1 MKISIIINI
10 FCIYN
15 IVFLG
20 INRWFFYQNCIYIL
34 SDHFLQYHKLHLWN
48 KKKIIFSVQYQL
60 FLVWRRKNCLIF
72 DDRAKILLYFAP
84 YHTFIFLLVIF
95 IFSRFISWYVWSF
108 GPISTMKWIFVFTII
123 LAIFQCL
130 QHSRRRRKKIEMRI
144 LKNDLWIW
152 HKFETWLKKL
162 KFSSFD
168 SLQVGFVQ
176 VQSNFWRKLKRRISS
191 KYLMNMAKVTILGI
205 FPKTYYYPICMWPEN
220 MVNVRKRKIKHC
232 KW

>member
-1 MKISIIINI
+1 M
-10 FCIYN
+10 
-15 IVFLG
+15 
-20 INRWFFYQNCIYIL
+20 
-34 SDHFLQYHKLHLWN
+34 QYHKLHLWN
-48 KKKIIFSVQYQL
+48 KKENIFSVQYQL

-95 IFSRFISWYVWSF
+95 SFSRFISWYVWSF

-130 QHSRRRRKKIEMRI
+130 QHSRRRRKKIEMKV

-162 KFSSFD
+162 KFSENVLIWVYKLNYSIQYLIDSF
-168 SLQVGFVQ
+168 VK
-176 VQSNFWRKLKRRISS
+176 W
-191 KYLMNMAKVTILGI
+191 
-205 FPKTYYYPICMWPEN
+205 
-220 MVNVRKRKIKHC
+220 KIYVKC
-232 KW
+232 TLV